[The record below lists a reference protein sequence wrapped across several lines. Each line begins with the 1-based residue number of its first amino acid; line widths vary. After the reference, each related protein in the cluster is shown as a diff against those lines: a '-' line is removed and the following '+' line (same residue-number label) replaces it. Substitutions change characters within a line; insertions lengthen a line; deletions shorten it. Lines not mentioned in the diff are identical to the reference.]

1 MNQKGDQYFGS
12 KSSSSSKS
20 QSQIIYWADNFR
32 QDPHSSN
39 NLSLDCN
46 YHENSI
52 NLNDEQQFPMSP
64 LGKYGD
70 QQPKQE
76 LEHGVFLTDHN
87 QMIRHE
93 YNVPFSHQTSYYEGM
108 HSSNGVALPA
118 ESSKYEPIYVN
129 AKQYHGILRRRQS
142 RAKAE
147 MENRAVKS
155 RKPYLHESRHLH
167 AIRRQRGSGGRFLNT
182 KHHHSSNS
190 TTQSSY

>member
-64 LGKYGD
+64 LGILFKY
-70 QQPKQE
+70 
-76 LEHGVFLTDHN
+76 
-87 QMIRHE
+87 
-93 YNVPFSHQTSYYEGM
+93 YSYYEGM

>member
-64 LGKYGD
+64 LGILFKYYVSLLLIFA
-70 QQPKQE
+70 E
-76 LEHGVFLTDHN
+76 FLFLIILI
-87 QMIRHE
+87 MI
-93 YNVPFSHQTSYYEGM
+93 
-108 HSSNGVALPA
+108 L
-118 ESSKYEPIYVN
+118 
-129 AKQYHGILRRRQS
+129 
-142 RAKAE
+142 
-147 MENRAVKS
+147 
-155 RKPYLHESRHLH
+155 
-167 AIRRQRGSGGRFLNT
+167 
-182 KHHHSSNS
+182 
-190 TTQSSY
+190 